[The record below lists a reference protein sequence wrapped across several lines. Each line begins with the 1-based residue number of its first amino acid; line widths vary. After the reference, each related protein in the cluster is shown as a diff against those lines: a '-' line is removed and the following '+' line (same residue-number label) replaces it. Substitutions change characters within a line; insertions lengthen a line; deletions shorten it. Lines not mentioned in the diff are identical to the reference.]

1 MEYGSVSAVGLADR
15 SSEKD
20 EKFQNARR
28 LAEGRNF
35 TGFNDFRAT
44 GRSDWSLGVMRVVF
58 RASSPGVIGDQDV
71 EREKLDGTSSTMEE
85 QKIETGRQ
93 GSSRMTEDC
102 VEEIWVGHVIFVRVL
117 ARVYAEAPSMSQV
130 QKMWPGS

>member
-71 EREKLDGTSSTMEE
+71 EREKLDGTVTDDGIQVLKSGDDRRFLS
-85 QKIETGRQ
+85 
-93 GSSRMTEDC
+93 D
-102 VEEIWVGHVIFVRVL
+102 VVGLAVRV
-117 ARVYAEAPSMSQV
+117 RS
-130 QKMWPGS
+130 WTI